1 MNTAYKVFEV
11 IDREILIPSKAQKIN
26 VSTDVNAEK
35 LVLKMPQFYGD
46 LDLTTL
52 DIVMYIQ
59 GADISDIVAIRGYE
73 VQGGFIV
80 WEFVPQGAMLSKDGY
95 INIQISGIKIETGT
109 MSVKWQSK
117 IKENAFY
124 INRSM
129 TGIVDSQVTPL
140 PTELEQYRAEIIALI
155 SSVNL
160 NRVVMDVT
168 ADTENVIVLHRGDGT
183 QSPVHLTVSGGLTP
197 TDLSNAIDNHNVG
210 VNTHANIRKAII
222 DGDKAIDDKVSI
234 LSIEKINLQGR
245 EKIFKIANINTAKG
259 TSTLSFYIT
268 SGQGTINNALCIISN
283 TLNNGVKSVNGI
295 VNVLNVGT
303 GSNRILGDITINSLT
318 GDVFYHSRIYQ
329 DYPNI
334 RVLSGYDYT
343 LHNEIVTNGG
353 DYTVPTSTIAT
364 TEKIDI
370 LSDKVNWKPN
380 GWKTELDPPSA
391 FDNMSSTIFRG
402 TSTFGGMT
410 DPVIVK
416 TDKLSDNVAKQEIFR
431 TDTDKLLKYRLAYA
445 PNKWGEW
452 QTIAT
457 TDKVDILLTEFTGYR
472 ITRQGSYCINNV
484 VYIDVDIET
493 SNGANFQNFDQKTLV
508 RIPQTF
514 KPKTGQIKALSSC
527 RNSDGNTPMSNE
539 NCNIWYVS
547 GDIWCPNKNASNVK
561 TINICGSYII

>member
-234 LSIEKINLQGR
+234 LSTLAITSKEGVYDFVDISKNLNNLKSNLMASTWQGANLINLPQGEDGSFGKIKSEVSFWSNNTVKCVEHEYIN
-245 EKIFKIANINTAKG
+245 EKTGVIYRR
-259 TSTLSFYIT
+259 SFT
-268 SGQGTINNALCIISN
+268 VDT
-283 TLNNGVKSVNGI
+283 
-295 VNVLNVGT
+295 NVWT
-303 GSNRILGDITINSLT
+303 
-318 GDVFYHSRIYQ
+318 
-329 DYPNI
+329 
-334 RVLSGYDYT
+334 
-343 LHNEIVTNGG
+343 
-353 DYTVPTSTIAT
+353 
-364 TEKIDI
+364 K
-370 LSDKVNWKPN
+370 
-380 GWKTELDPPSA
+380 
-391 FDNMSSTIFRG
+391 
-402 TSTFGGMT
+402 
-410 DPVIVK
+410 
-416 TDKLSDNVAKQEIFR
+416 
-431 TDTDKLLKYRLAYA
+431 
-445 PNKWGEW
+445 W

-457 TDKVDILLTEFTGYR
+457 TDKIDILIDAKTGFI
-472 ITRQGSYCINNV
+472 ITSNTSYKINNLLYFNLEFKKADGSAFQNTSYFSPALV
-484 VYIDVDIET
+484 VSSKPTSAIALSYTGSDVGGNPYGVGSGHLSRDGSIYVANV
-493 SNGANFQNFDQKTLV
+493 SNGITVGK
-508 RIPQTF
+508 
-514 KPKTGQIKALSSC
+514 
-527 RNSDGNTPMSNE
+527 
-539 NCNIWYVS
+539 VS
-547 GDIWCPNKNASNVK
+547 GVCVI
-561 TINICGSYII
+561 